1 MVVPVKAAKCE
12 FHPLLELQLLMH
24 AVLWLCGESSLTYKL
39 KSMPVA
45 GYLDYMASPTP
56 SKRPVSHGGI
66 CLLPTGPVNNLDAGV
81 SSIFAASS
89 QANRKPGHNS

>member
-1 MVVPVKAAKCE
+1 
-12 FHPLLELQLLMH
+12 MH